1 MALKSLG
8 GMILKLMNNVDPEW
22 VRQHHLFRARQVF
35 VDAIPTAL
43 KGRCCPLEVKKFA
56 PERHEMP
63 SVPKPKLVVLVS
75 DDRIRTAFMNLEDN
89 LTSIINDE
97 LGFEYISGLYFQ
109 PAGPSKLSKAIE
121 DLVRRLSPDPENN

>member
-1 MALKSLG
+1 MPMKSLG

-22 VRQHHLFRARQVF
+22 VRQHYLFRARQVF
-35 VDAIPTAL
+35 IEAIPSAL

-89 LTSIINDE
+89 LTAIINKE
-97 LGFEYISGLYFQ
+97 LGFEYITGLYFQ

-121 DLVRRLSPDPENN
+121 ELEKLLTPPDNN